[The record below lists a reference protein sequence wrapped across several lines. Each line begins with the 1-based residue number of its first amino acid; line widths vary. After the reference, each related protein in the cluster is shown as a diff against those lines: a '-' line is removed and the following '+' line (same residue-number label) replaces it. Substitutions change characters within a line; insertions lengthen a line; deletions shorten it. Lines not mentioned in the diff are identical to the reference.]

1 MNSFTLELLFHI
13 IGISSAS
20 GLFLKNNSL
29 YVIGDNSSY
38 FYEYELKSSNLKRY
52 AVNENPTENISKKI
66 KPDFE
71 ALAHYENSFYL
82 FGSGST
88 ENRNKMVQ
96 LNANTKER
104 VSIQDLS
111 TLYKRMQVLADLNA
125 ENFNIEGV
133 VYTGGAWYFFN
144 RGNGDSGKNLVFTFH
159 GKLLTSNSKITY
171 AELKLPKIKGIRTSF
186 TDAIKVEDKFYFLA
200 AAEDTNSTYNDGE
213 VLGSIIG
220 CIDIKTMKITFTE
233 KISDQHKFEGLTLQH
248 NQENEL
254 SFLLCE
260 DKDNDQLQAD
270 IYLLKIH

>member
-52 AVNENPTENISKKI
+52 AVSENPTENISKKI

-133 VYTGGAWYFFN
+133 VYTGDAWYFFN
-144 RGNGDSGKNLVFTFH
+144 RGNGDSGRNLVFTFH

-200 AAEDTNSTYNDGE
+200 AAENTNSTYNDGE